1 MQAARAILTKGERG
15 GHGSSMLELSTSRRI
30 LIEAQDLIQRHG
42 FFGLSLQ
49 DLADRISIRK
59 PSLYAHY
66 ESKERLA
73 VAVIQDLKRKFCE
86 FEESVKD
93 SGPAEQ
99 FDRYLKAHEEEFKAG
114 RVSPHAALALDGP
127 DLPQTIREAYLELQ
141 AEELRWLVAVF
152 DAGKTSGAFGT
163 KVPSE
168 SLAFGVLQKVVG
180 IELVAR
186 ISGHSGAFCPA
197 RDDLMSAL
205 QVQN

>member
-1 MQAARAILTKGERG
+1 
-15 GHGSSMLELSTSRRI
+15 MLELSTSRKI

-66 ESKERLA
+66 NSKESLA
-73 VAVIQDLKRKFCE
+73 VAVIRDLKRKFCE

-93 SGPAEQ
+93 LGPLEQ
-99 FDRYLKAHEEEFKAG
+99 FDRYLRIHEEELNLG

-127 DLPQTIREAYLELQ
+127 SLPQAIRAAYLELQ
-141 AEELRWLVAVF
+141 ADELRWLVTIF
-152 DAGKTSGAFGT
+152 DEGKKQNVFGT
-163 KVPSE
+163 QVPSDAL
-168 SLAFGVLQKVVG
+168 SLGVLQKVVG

-186 ISGHSGAFCPA
+186 ISAHSGAFCAA
-197 RDDLMSAL
+197 RGDLMSAL
-205 QVQN
+205 QVLN